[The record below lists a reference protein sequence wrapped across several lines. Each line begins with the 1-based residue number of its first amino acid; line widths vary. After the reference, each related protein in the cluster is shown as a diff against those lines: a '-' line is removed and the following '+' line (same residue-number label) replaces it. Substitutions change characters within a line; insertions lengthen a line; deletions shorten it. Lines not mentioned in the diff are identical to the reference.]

1 MLKGILKAV
10 RFVASATVGLP
21 LALAASAVVLTGA
34 LTLRAMDKCWS
45 EFYKKAFSTDEVP
58 NAFLKGA
65 ADASFAAFAT
75 IWTGFGFYAF
85 RETAVAINNGMGRVA
100 SSLGFENHD
109 QFYASSWKD
118 HLDSDGVEKAA
129 LKEAKKT
136 EDAIT
141 QREEKTIK
149 KSAIAEEPN
158 KNLRVS
164 SAVVTTG
171 NGYKVQFPQGS
182 NLAKNN
188 SERQLF

>member
-21 LALAASAVVLTGA
+21 LALAASVVVGTTA

-45 EFYKKAFSTDEVP
+45 EFYKKAFSTDVVP

-85 RETAVAINNGMGRVA
+85 KEAAVGINNRMGRVA
-100 SSLGFENHD
+100 STLGFTNHD

-118 HLDSDGVEKAA
+118 HLTSAAVEEAAAEKAR
-129 LKEAKKT
+129 T
-136 EDAIT
+136 EEVKA
-141 QREEKTIK
+141 IK
-149 KSAIAEEPN
+149 KQQQ
-158 KNLRVS
+158 K
-164 SAVVTTG
+164 
-171 NGYKVQFPQGS
+171 
-182 NLAKNN
+182 
-188 SERQLF
+188 